1 MKKIRVLGIIIL
13 SAAMMSFTADRV
25 IRKQNDGTA
34 VVNTTTLARDVK
46 GYNGPV
52 PLEIHI
58 KNNRIVRIVALTN
71 SETRKYMSL
80 VNKKLIPKWTGMK
93 VDKALSTN
101 MDGVSGA
108 TISSDAVKE
117 NVRRGL
123 KYYRKKK

>member
-1 MKKIRVLGIIIL
+1 MKKIRVFGIIIL

-25 IRKQNDGTA
+25 IR
-34 VVNTTTLARDVK
+34 DVK
-46 GYNGPV
+46 GYNGPI

-58 KNNRIVRIVALTN
+58 KNNRIVKIVALTN
-71 SETRKYMSL
+71 SETRKYMNL
-80 VNKKLIPKWTGMK
+80 VNQKLIPKWTGMK

>member
-1 MKKIRVLGIIIL
+1 M
-13 SAAMMSFTADRV
+13 
-25 IRKQNDGTA
+25 
-34 VVNTTTLARDVK
+34 K
-46 GYNGPV
+46 GYNGPI

-58 KNNRIVRIVALTN
+58 KNNRIVKIVALTN
-71 SETRKYMSL
+71 SETRKYMNL
-80 VNKKLIPKWTGMK
+80 VNQKLIPKWTGMK